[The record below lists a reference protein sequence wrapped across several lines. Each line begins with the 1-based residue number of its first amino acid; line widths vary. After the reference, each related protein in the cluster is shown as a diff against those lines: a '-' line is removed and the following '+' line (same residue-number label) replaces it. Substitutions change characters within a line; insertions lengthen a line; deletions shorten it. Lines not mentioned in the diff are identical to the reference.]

1 LQNHNVKFG
10 LNRSNQMN
18 PNETFLNI
26 HPFCIFDIIT
36 YISSMKTRNVCQ
48 TVPPLSS
55 ILPPT
60 NGRLNIMCVWQ
71 TSLPSFRTVGLSI
84 LQTNYNG
91 WTDGHMQIL
100 LQWMD
105 RWTYANFT

>member
-1 LQNHNVKFG
+1 
-10 LNRSNQMN
+10 
-18 PNETFLNI
+18 
-26 HPFCIFDIIT
+26 
-36 YISSMKTRNVCQ
+36 MKTRDVCQ

-71 TSLPSFRTVGLSI
+71 TSLPSFRTVGLSV